1 MAETFTKEQEAFI
14 EHVAWKVG
22 EKLMHQVNAQINIHV
37 RDHQRNCPEAKKVR
51 RAGWI
56 MLGLC
61 IGFGVGGGGIGF
73 AYGLLRAAAALGN

>member
-1 MAETFTKEQEAFI
+1 MAGTFTKEQAAFI

-22 EKLMHQVNAQINIHV
+22 EKLIDRVNAQININV
-37 RDHQRNCPEAKKVR
+37 KDHQRNCPEARKVR

-61 IGFGVGGGGIGF
+61 IGFGFGGGGIGF
-73 AYGLLRAAAALGN
+73 AIGLVKAAAAVAK